1 MKSSINEWNQQILKN
16 ILERY
21 SFINIFGEAGT
32 GKTTLALQLLGNL
45 LTFPEINNRS
55 AVWVQASDR
64 FPTRR
69 LKSLFSHNEFLLQ
82 SLLRHIFIIPKKPAI
97 DYYQQNTLL
106 ANLFRL
112 RRRIPPNTYSLVID
126 NISHHLRYEIMQFSD
141 INDTIAIMDD
151 FFDSVIIPLTF
162 FCEQSKMILILIH
175 EVSYDPDQDKTVM
188 FNEQLFNR
196 INSLDIKMKKD
207 LVSKKYYIHFHTASQ
222 CKSFEYKLQHKGI
235 IIQT

>member
-1 MKSSINEWNQQILKN
+1 MNTSLNEWNQQILKN

-21 SFINIFGEAGT
+21 SFVNMFGEAGT
-32 GKTTLALQLLGNL
+32 GKTTFALQLLGNV
-45 LTFPEINNRS
+45 LTFPEISNRS
-55 AVWVQASDR
+55 AVWVQASDQ

-69 LKSLFSHNEFLLQ
+69 LKSLFSHNEFLLY

-97 DYYQQNTLL
+97 DCYQQNTLL

-112 RRRIPPNTYSLVID
+112 RKRIPPNTYALVID
-126 NISHHLRYEIMQFSD
+126 NISHHLRYEIMNFSD

-151 FFDSVIIPLTF
+151 FFDSVVIPLIF
-162 FCEQSKMILILIH
+162 FCEQSKITLILIH

-188 FNEQLFNR
+188 FNEQLFKR
-196 INSLDIKMKKD
+196 ITSLDIEMKKD
-207 LVSKKYYIHFHTASQ
+207 LISKKYYVHFHTDSR
-222 CKSFEYKLQHKGI
+222 CKSFEYKLQDKGI